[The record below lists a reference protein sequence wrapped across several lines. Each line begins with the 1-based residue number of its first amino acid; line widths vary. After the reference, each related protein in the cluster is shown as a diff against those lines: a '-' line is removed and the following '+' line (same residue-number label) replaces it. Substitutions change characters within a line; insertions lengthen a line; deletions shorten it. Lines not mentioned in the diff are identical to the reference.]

1 MRWMCSNG
9 VDDVEKRERKEGG
22 KKEEADSEN
31 KV

>member
-1 MRWMCSNG
+1 MEWSCSNG
-9 VDDVEKRERKEGG
+9 VDNVEKRERKEGG